1 MAKFLSLPIV
11 FALFL
16 LGCSNLREA
25 DRASIVFAN
34 VHDFGA
40 TALAFS
46 PNSRLLVSGGHQGN
60 LWLWDLRSKSALAR
74 LVAQGGPVRALLFLT
89 DETFASGTENG
100 KLTMWQGTR
109 IAAEQG
115 LSPITGLAQ
124 MHGHLVSGH
133 GDGWIRIWDSTL
145 HQMASVRLDQ
155 GIVALSAWKDQLAV
169 GLTNQIL
176 LLDPTLKT
184 LRILDT
190 GGSRPHD
197 LQFSPDGKSLAAG
210 NWFNL
215 STWDL
220 ATGVHQVHT
229 TEHLGLLASVAYSP
243 DGSHIVSLGRDTDSA
258 IRIVDTL
265 NYRVERRYQAHALCG
280 AMIRYSPDGHWIAS
294 ASDDES
300 IRLYDLAQTY
310 APRSFAAP
318 N

>member
-1 MAKFLSLPIV
+1 MPKFLSLAFV

-16 LGCSNLREA
+16 LGCSNLSEA
-25 DRASIVFAN
+25 DRASIIFAHA
-34 VHDFGA
+34 HDFGA
-40 TALAFS
+40 TSVAFS
-46 PNSRLLVSGGHQGN
+46 PDSRLLVSGGRQGN
-60 LWLWDLRSKSALAR
+60 LRLWDLRTKAALAQLR
-74 LVAQGGPVRALLFLT
+74 AQGGPVSALLFLT

-100 KLTMWQGTR
+100 ELTLWEGGR
-109 IAAEQG
+109 IKAEQA
-115 LSPITGLAQ
+115 LSPVTSLAQ

-133 GDGWIRIWDSTL
+133 SDGWIRLWDSAL
-145 HQMASVRLDQ
+145 HQMASLKLDQ
-155 GIVALSAWKDQLAV
+155 GIVALSARKDLLAV
-169 GLTNQIL
+169 GLDKQIL
-176 LLDPTLKT
+176 ILDPNLKT

-197 LQFSPDGKSLAAG
+197 LQFSPDGKTLAAG

-220 ATGVHQVHT
+220 VTGAHQIHT

-243 DGSHIVSLGRDTDSA
+243 DGRQIVSLGRDTDSA

-265 NYRVERRYQAHALCG
+265 HYQVERRYQAHALCG

-300 IRLYDLAQTY
+300 VRLYDLTKTY
-310 APRSFAAP
+310 VPRSFSAP